1 MSHILIAIPARFGS
15 SRFPGKVT
23 ARLAGKPVIR
33 HVYEACVKA
42 NLGRIIVATE
52 SPRVVSTC
60 MQFGANVVMTS
71 EKCQSGTDRIYEATQ
86 YRDEKFIIN
95 VQGDEPF
102 IRPETIVKI
111 AELLQNDKS
120 CDIATAVVPTTNDAI
135 IDNPNCV
142 KAVLDANMRALYFSR
157 SRVPFK
163 REVTEENKNFVYW
176 HHCGIY
182 GYRKEALKR
191 FVSLPQSP
199 LEKVEK
205 LEQLRALE
213 NGMTIKCVQ
222 IEPAGP
228 AIDTEADLQRAEAYY
243 KEHFELNTNPN
254 S

>member
-1 MSHILIAIPARFGS
+1 MSDVVIAIPARFGS

-23 ARLAGKPVIR
+23 ALLAGKPVIQ
-33 HVYEACVKA
+33 HVYEACKKTG
-42 NLGRIIVATE
+42 LGDVVIATE
-52 SPRVVSTC
+52 SPRVVEVC
-60 MQFGANVVMTS
+60 QQFGAKALVTS
-71 EKCQSGTDRIYEATQ
+71 DQCQSGTDRIFEATQ
-86 YRDEKFIIN
+86 GRHEAFIIN

-102 IRPETIVKI
+102 INPQTILKI
-111 AELLQNDKS
+111 ADLLRSDPT
-120 CDIATAVVPTTNDAI
+120 CDIATAVMATTDDAK

-142 KAVLDANMRALYFSR
+142 KAVLGKEMRALYFSR

-163 REVTEENKNFVYW
+163 REPSAENKDFIYW

-182 GYRKEALKR
+182 GYRKSALAR

-213 NGMTIKCVQ
+213 DGMTIKCVQ

-228 AIDTEADLQRAEAYY
+228 AIDTPEDLQRAEAYY
-243 KEHFELNTNPN
+243 KKHLN
-254 S
+254 

>member
-1 MSHILIAIPARFGS
+1 MSDVVIAIPARFGS

-23 ARLAGKPVIR
+23 ALLAGKPVIQ
-33 HVYEACVKA
+33 HVYEACLKTE
-42 NLGRIIVATE
+42 LGPVVIATE
-52 SPRVVSTC
+52 SQQVVDTC
-60 MQFGANVVMTS
+60 SAFGAKAIITS
-71 EKCQSGTDRIYEATQ
+71 DQCQSGTDRIFEATQ
-86 YRDEKFIIN
+86 GCNEQFIIN

-102 IRPETIVKI
+102 INPQTIIKI
-111 AELLQNDKS
+111 AEVLRNDPA
-120 CDIATAVVPTTNDAI
+120 CDIATAVMATTDDAK

-142 KAVLDANMRALYFSR
+142 KAVLGKDMRALYFSR

-163 REVTEENKNFVYW
+163 REPSAENKDFIYW

-213 NGMTIKCVQ
+213 DGMTIKCVQ

-228 AIDTEADLQRAEAYY
+228 AIDTPHDLQRAEQYWQ
-243 KEHFELNTNPN
+243 EHFN
-254 S
+254 

>member
-1 MSHILIAIPARFGS
+1 MSAIVIAIPARFGS

-23 ARLAGKPVIR
+23 ALLAGKPVIQ

-42 NLGRIIVATE
+42 NLGRIVIATE
-52 SPRVVSTC
+52 SPRVVTTC
-60 MQFGANVVMTS
+60 MQFGAHAVMTP
-71 EKCQSGTDRIYEATQ
+71 ETCQSGTDRIFHATQ
-86 YRDEKFIIN
+86 NCSENIIIN

-102 IRPETIVKI
+102 INPQTIVKI
-111 AELLQNDKS
+111 AQLLENDPT
-120 CDIATAVVPTTNDAI
+120 CDIATAVTATTDDAK

-142 KAVLDANMRALYFSR
+142 KAVLGEDMRALYFSR

-163 REVTEENKNFVYW
+163 RDPSEENKNFVYW

-182 GYRKEALKR
+182 GYRKEALQR

-199 LEKVEK
+199 LEKMEK

-222 IEPAGP
+222 IEPSGP
-228 AIDTEADLQRAEAYY
+228 AIDTEDDLKRAEAYY
-243 KEHFELNTNPN
+243 KERFNN
-254 S
+254 

>member
-1 MSHILIAIPARFGS
+1 MSDVVIAIPARFGS

-23 ARLAGKPVIR
+23 ALLAGKPVIE
-33 HVYEACVKA
+33 HVYEACLKTG
-42 NLGRIIVATE
+42 LGPVVIATE
-52 SPRVVSTC
+52 SQHVVEVCQS
-60 MQFGANVVMTS
+60 FGAQAIITS
-71 EKCQSGTDRIYEATQ
+71 DKCQSGTDRIYEATQ
-86 YRDEKFIIN
+86 GHSESFIIN

-102 IRPETIVKI
+102 INPQTIVSI
-111 AELLQNDKS
+111 ANVLRTDSS
-120 CDIATAVVPTTNDAI
+120 CDIATAVMATTDDTK

-142 KAVLDANMRALYFSR
+142 KAVLGKDMRALYFSR

-163 REVTEENKNFVYW
+163 REPSSENKDFIYW

-199 LEKVEK
+199 LEKIEK

-213 NGMTIKCVQ
+213 DGMTIKCVQ

-228 AIDTEADLQRAEAYY
+228 AIDTPDDLRRAEEYWKA
-243 KEHFELNTNPN
+243 HH
-254 S
+254 